1 RRHAGQGA
9 VVTQHDAA
17 QVIVVAD
24 AAEYDLCA
32 ACRFAGCGRRLAA
45 ELGLP
50 GLGLGCGTVV
60 DGDVVPGPG
69 KVAGHWKAHDN
80 QAQKGNTMWR
90 LGFVVEY
97 IYAYHYVSILVF
109 V

>member
-1 RRHAGQGA
+1 
-9 VVTQHDAA
+9 AA

-69 KVAGHWKAHDN
+69 KVAGHWKAHDT
-80 QAQKGNTMWR
+80 QAQESNALGR
-90 LGFVVEY
+90 LGFVVAGVY
-97 IYAYHYVSILVF
+97 GSHRGSLLV
-109 V
+109 VVQSGLAG